1 MCDNGIVRG
10 QHNDVARVRH
20 RNRRHGFL
28 EERNRHIDADNSCKD
43 RVPVSVL
50 LVNRRRVNSNRFP
63 DKVTDKRLLPK
74 TFLQVLGA
82 LVPGFFE
89 VVLALHELDFVTRIL
104 GKAHD
109 LLMPFSLGSHS
120 RLVSDNHG
128 KHLRKRLAGI
138 KDSLSQEVIEILPRK
153 HLLTK
158 HFGIF
163 IAELFAFFEKLFN
176 DGDIGKTDLFAF
188 FREQRR
194 KLALHFKTENPKQRR
209 KHDAESD

>member
-1 MCDNGIVRG
+1 MVNRG
-10 QHNDVARVRH
+10 GVN
-20 RNRRHGFL
+20 RNRFL
-28 EERNRHIDADNSCKD
+28 
-43 RVPVSVL
+43 
-50 LVNRRRVNSNRFP
+50 
-63 DKVTDKRLLPK
+63 DKVSDERFLPK
-74 TFLQVLGA
+74 AFLQVLGA

-104 GKAHD
+104 GKAHHF
-109 LLMPFSLGSHS
+109 LVPFGLGSHP

-176 DGDIGKTDLFAF
+176 DGDICKTDLFAF

-209 KHDAESD
+209 KHDAETD